1 MSKRSDSC
9 FCGEPAGVRK
19 QGMGATACA
28 CARLGVQEIGDEQKL
43 VSVMAGIRRS
53 RATGLAG
60 EMGVLSERK
69 CKCGESVEAVCN
81 R

>member
-1 MSKRSDSC
+1 MH
-9 FCGEPAGVRK
+9 G
-19 QGMGATACA
+19 
-28 CARLGVQEIGDEQKL
+28 CARARIGVHEIEDEQKL

-60 EMGVLSERK
+60 EMGVLCERK
-69 CKCGESVEAVCN
+69 CKCGESMEAVYN